1 MTTQTDR
8 FNELKNLI
16 LRSNIPFEERE
27 RFVMFFSQADNDLL
41 LMALD
46 VFKDD
51 NWMARIYD
59 NYKNKEEA
67 LIQKNWEK
75 WDKVMQDEQ
84 DVLRSAQ
91 DAESNI

>member
-1 MTTQTDR
+1 
-8 FNELKNLI
+8 
-16 LRSNIPFEERE
+16 
-27 RFVMFFSQADNDLL
+27 MFFSQADNDLL

-51 NWMARIYD
+51 NWMARKYD
-59 NYKNKEEA
+59 NNKYKEEA